1 MTIIYHLHNG
11 HQQPH
16 DPTSI
21 PIPPRL
27 LDEEEEETI
36 KHGVE
41 SACNN
46 AAGRNY
52 MFKQMGKFI
61 SSMKVAYLNCM
72 ETKSNSKE
80 DDIDSMFSNFEKSN
94 EIHCTTLSD
103 VPTNAFL
110 DNTNFSVNDFIKE
123 SLTVSTTKNIDE
135 KIINSPVSK
144 MASIK
149 AIETFEKNRKL

>member
-52 MFKQMGKFI
+52 MFKEMGKFI
-61 SSMKVAYLNCM
+61 SSMKVAYLNCKQN
-72 ETKSNSKE
+72 ESDSKK
-80 DDIDSMFSNFEKSN
+80 M
-94 EIHCTTLSD
+94 TL
-103 VPTNAFL
+103 T
-110 DNTNFSVNDFIKE
+110 
-123 SLTVSTTKNIDE
+123 
-135 KIINSPVSK
+135 
-144 MASIK
+144 
-149 AIETFEKNRKL
+149 